1 MCPPCLQILL
11 GIVKKH
17 DDLTERDLHEV
28 DLEIARAIEMSKAK
42 LDNTLFHN
50 YFRNLRSHRKI
61 RNELGYLANYRDCD
75 AAIMSNKE
83 ISDLDSRIR
92 KLKSK
97 LKTQAPK
104 LNIYK
109 GSLISEI
116 QLILKKHHKIPQ
128 AYHSLCKYVCASVGY
143 RGSMYKHTTLC
154 SCADFLFIYGF
165 TSVSPLYRS
174 YHDREFYGQRK
185 PVHTV
190 GQGSVL

>member
-97 LKTQAPK
+97 LKTQTPK
-104 LNIYK
+104 LNIYN
-109 GSLISEI
+109 GPLISEI
-116 QLILKKHHKIPQ
+116 QLI
-128 AYHSLCKYVCASVGY
+128 
-143 RGSMYKHTTLC
+143 
-154 SCADFLFIYGF
+154 
-165 TSVSPLYRS
+165 
-174 YHDREFYGQRK
+174 
-185 PVHTV
+185 
-190 GQGSVL
+190 